1 MASVMVIDDDAAVR
15 GVITKMLE
23 RDGHTVTPIEDG
35 KRALRIFAGEPVD
48 LVISD
53 VYMPET
59 DGIEFLMRLREAFP
73 ETRIIMMSGG
83 GVVPMDEVLEA
94 STLLGAV
101 GSLQK
106 PIEMAQLRA
115 AVEEALGGPGGA

>member
-1 MASVMVIDDDAAVR
+1 MANVMVIDDDDAVR
-15 GVITKMLE
+15 GVIAKMLE
-23 RDGHTVTPIEDG
+23 RDGHTVTEVEDG
-35 KRALRIFAGEPVD
+35 KRALRYFAGQPSD

-53 VYMPET
+53 VYMPEM

-83 GVVPMDEVLEA
+83 GVIPMDEVLEA

-106 PIEMAQLRA
+106 PIDMKQLRS
-115 AVEEALGGPGGA
+115 AVAEALGDPEV

>member
-53 VYMPET
+53 VYMPEM

-106 PIEMAQLRA
+106 PIEMAQLRK
-115 AVEEALGGPGGA
+115 AVAEALGGPGGS

>member
-1 MASVMVIDDDAAVR
+1 MARVMLIDDDVAVR
-15 GVITKMLE
+15 GVIRRMLE
-23 RDGHTVTPIEDG
+23 RDGHTVTEVEDG
-35 KRALRIFAGEPVD
+35 KRALRHFAGEPAD

-53 VYMPET
+53 VYMPEM
-59 DGIEFLMRLREAFP
+59 DGIEFLIRLREAFL

-83 GVVPMDEVLEA
+83 GVIPMEEVLQA

-106 PIEMAQLRA
+106 PVDMEQLRA
-115 AVEEALGGPGGA
+115 VVGEALADS

>member
-1 MASVMVIDDDAAVR
+1 MANVMVIDDDVAVR
-15 GVITKMLE
+15 GIIAKMLE
-23 RDGHTVTPIEDG
+23 RDGHTVTEVEDG
-35 KRALRIFAGEPVD
+35 KRALRYFAGEPAD

-53 VYMPET
+53 VYMPEM

-83 GVVPMDEVLEA
+83 GVIPMDEVLEA

-106 PIEMAQLRA
+106 PIDMAQLRA
-115 AVEEALGGPGGA
+115 AVAEALDGPV